1 MNRGHDSNS
10 DITVALG
17 QKPKSQA
24 KLAQLESARKLAL
37 ESRRVKQRERLEAKL
52 AQLRSLGDVS
62 NAHLERVCMILLDS
76 EKEGRKRTNIMVEDI
91 NTNIEDLMQEIS
103 TIRKMLERMKMGS
116 RSTPS
121 YDPRPQTQ
129 TQRSPQRQYSPG
141 RQRRKSDQSSTVSS
155 SHSIRLV
162 S

>member
-10 DITVALG
+10 EITVALG

-62 NAHLERVCMILLDS
+62 NAHLERVCMILVDS

-103 TIRKMLERMKMGS
+103 TIRKMLERMMGS

-121 YDPRPQTQ
+121 YDPRPQPQ

-141 RQRRKSDQSSTVSS
+141 RKRRNSDQSSTVSS

-162 S
+162 H

>member
-10 DITVALG
+10 EITVALG

-62 NAHLERVCMILLDS
+62 NAHLERVCMILVDS

-103 TIRKMLERMKMGS
+103 TIRKMLERMMGS
-116 RSTPS
+116 RPTPS
-121 YDPRPQTQ
+121 YDPRPPTQ
-129 TQRSPQRQYSPG
+129 PQRSPQRQYSPG
-141 RQRRKSDQSSTVSS
+141 RKRRNSDQSSTVSS

-162 S
+162 H